1 MRLYRVWVADKF
13 TRIPL
18 AYYDV
23 HALTKCGAKRKVFKS
38 VCQKDTGYL
47 LTVGL
52 APKPCLAREQDEEE
66 TDYE

>member
-13 TRIPL
+13 TRMPL

-23 HALTKCGAKRKVFKS
+23 PAWTKYCAKRKVFNDI
-38 VCQKDTGYL
+38 CQKDTGYL

-52 APKPCLAREQDEEE
+52 APK
-66 TDYE
+66 

>member
-1 MRLYRVWVADKF
+1 MKLCETKVGRADSFKEH
-13 TRIPL
+13 

-23 HALTKCGAKRKVFKS
+23 HALTKCGAKRKVFKL

-47 LTVGL
+47 LTAGL
-52 APKPCLAREQDEEE
+52 APKLCPAWEQDEEE